1 MIKKIN
7 IKMSQ
12 DELIK
17 YHSKVYKSYC
27 DDLGNI
33 ILEIGHKATSLIDAI
48 NPKLCALEAHNLSV
62 KTIYDYVFDEKKLSN
77 KKDKIKD
84 TLCFYILVEFQYR
97 KSEENIPML
106 FDLYQLLGSFQNH
119 KKVEFDKIKTALKN
133 KVFNERKQ
141 LKKEFDKE
149 ISINRNLNNK

>member
-62 KTIYDYVFDEKKLSN
+62 KTIYDYVFDY
-77 KKDKIKD
+77 
-84 TLCFYILVEFQYR
+84 CILF
-97 KSEENIPML
+97 L
-106 FDLYQLLGSFQNH
+106 
-119 KKVEFDKIKTALKN
+119 
-133 KVFNERKQ
+133 
-141 LKKEFDKE
+141 
-149 ISINRNLNNK
+149 